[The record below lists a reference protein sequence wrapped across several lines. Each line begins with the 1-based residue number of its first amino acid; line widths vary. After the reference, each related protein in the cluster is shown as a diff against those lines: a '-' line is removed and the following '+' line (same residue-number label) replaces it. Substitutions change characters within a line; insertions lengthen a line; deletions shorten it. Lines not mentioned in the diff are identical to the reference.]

1 MHGSSSASVR
11 AAMGDVGRDGEGN
24 DAPAK
29 AAVATDGDGST
40 VLEGS
45 DVSSASI
52 VSCASSAS
60 SDAHRSPSANVRAQ
74 VCRFLLPVFVPQ
86 LLQGKSQTVVQPMLP
101 IFVKEDLHGSNTA
114 VGLISSTYP
123 IAALCTSAA
132 LGLVLQRC
140 HYSTSSALSLCVLIL
155 TALLSSVAPTVAVF
169 FAIRCMGGVAV
180 AAFDLS
186 RKAYMSAEV
195 PNNVRGRITSLQA
208 GLMKVAVMFAAILSG
223 VVAEHVA
230 MRSIFFVQAA
240 FTCTA
245 LLAIL
250 AHEGSKALLAR
261 RSLDAVDA
269 ERAVAAGGE
278 RRSGRG
284 GSSSAP
290 YMGLRTVARQHW
302 QTILGA
308 GGYCALVNGVRQT
321 WVIALPLQAH
331 SLRLSKEE
339 IGFLVAWFRG
349 IDAFM
354 NLFVTGR
361 IIDRYGRNKAAI
373 PSLILLAFSYLL
385 LPLSRSAGTLM
396 VAAAVYALGNGL
408 SGGIVNY
415 LATSLAPANARTQF
429 LGLWKTVTSVGG
441 FIFPP
446 LFGVIADSTGSF
458 SVSCSF
464 ISGVACFALAW
475 NILFVREGVQ
485 DPDVVASA
493 SELVAA
499 SQLEDIPLPR
509 ALSRPHAEQVL

>member
-1 MHGSSSASVR
+1 
-11 AAMGDVGRDGEGN
+11 MGDVGRDGEGN

-45 DVSSASI
+45 DASSASI

-155 TALLSSVAPTVAVF
+155 TALLSSAAPTVAVF
-169 FAIRCMGGVAV
+169 FAIRCMGGIAV

-223 VVAEHVA
+223 VVAERVA
-230 MRSIFFVQAA
+230 TRSIFFVQAA

-245 LLAIL
+245 MLAIL

-269 ERAVAAGGE
+269 ELGVAAGGRGGG

-284 GSSSAP
+284 ASSSAP
-290 YMGLRTVARQHW
+290 SIGLRTVARQHW
-302 QTILGA
+302 RTILGA

-331 SLRLSKEE
+331 SLGLSKEH

-361 IIDRYGRNKAAI
+361 IIDRYGRNRAAI
-373 PSLILLAFSYLL
+373 PSLLLLAFSYVL

-485 DPDVVASA
+485 DPEALEVVASA
-493 SELVAA
+493 SALVAA
-499 SQLEDIPLPR
+499 SQLEEIPLPR
-509 ALSRPHAEQVL
+509 APSRPDVEQVH